1 MFRVG
6 LLLLVLSA
14 ISLSACSYPRAHA
27 RVRVTPDG
35 VRVAPSL
42 STTIGGVGVS
52 ISQ

>member
-1 MFRVG
+1 MLRIGTLFV
-6 LLLLVLSA
+6 VLA
-14 ISLSACSYPRAHA
+14 ATSLSACSYPRAHA

-42 STTIGGVGVS
+42 STTIGGLGVS

>member
-1 MFRVG
+1 MFRMGV
-6 LLLLVLSA
+6 LLLVLA
-14 ISLSACSYPRAHA
+14 VTSLSACSYPQAHA
-27 RVRVTPDG
+27 SVRVTPDG